1 MTKKKLTAPSIHRIR
16 PGARVKELSD
26 GGTALRLVVQT
37 SGHMSF
43 AMRFRRP
50 DGKHGK
56 LTLGPFNSTGQA
68 APGQPV
74 IGGPLTLHEA
84 RLLAAEILR
93 KRAMGDDVIADAMA
107 DKLRRKVEPAV
118 RDANSFATV
127 AREFCKGHR
136 VRGRQPRDWRRSA
149 RYLGLDYPTDGS
161 PPTTIPGSLCARWKD
176 KQVGDI
182 DGAALHAVVNESIRH
197 GVPGIASAKEGASEA
212 RGRRLAGVLGA
223 LFKWAV
229 KHRHV
234 STNPM
239 RDVWRPADAQS
250 RDRVLSDAEVASL
263 WRAAAKVG
271 VHGKVWRMLLLTGLR
286 REEVARL
293 EWSELSDDL
302 AVITLP
308 GSRTKNGKAHTVWL
322 PRTATEILKGVERR
336 GRFVFSATGT
346 GHYPLGNFGPIK
358 RKLDE
363 EMGPAAPWQTHDIR
377 RTVVTGLGELGI
389 RPDVIELTVNHISG
403 SRSGVAGVYNRS
415 ELMTERKAALQRWAD
430 HVAGLVTGRS
440 AAVVPIR
447 RRP

>member
-1 MTKKKLTAPSIHRIR
+1 MRKKLTAPSIDRIR
-16 PGARVKELSD
+16 PGAKVRELSD

-37 SGHMSF
+37 SGHKSF

-50 DGKHGK
+50 DGRAGK
-56 LTLGPFNSTGQA
+56 LTLGTFNSTGQA

-93 KRAMGDDVIADAMA
+93 KRAMGVDVVAEEMA
-107 DKLRRKVEPAV
+107 AKLRRKVEPAV
-118 RDANSFATV
+118 REANSFPTV
-127 AREFCKGHR
+127 AREFAEGYK
-136 VRGRQPRDWRRSA
+136 VRGRPPRHWRQAA
-149 RYLGLDYPTDGS
+149 RFLGLDYPADGS
-161 PPTTIPGSLCARWKD
+161 LPATIPGSLCARWRD
-176 KQVGDI
+176 KQVADI
-182 DGAALHAVVNESIRH
+182 DGADLHAVINESIRR
-197 GVPGIASAKEGASEA
+197 GIPGIAVIKDGASEA
-212 RGRRLAGVLGA
+212 RGRKIAGVFGA
-223 LFKWAV
+223 MFKWAV
-229 KHRHV
+229 KHRRM

-239 RDVWRPADAQS
+239 RDVWRPADGES
-250 RDRVLSDAEVASL
+250 RDRVLSDAEVAAL

-302 AVITLP
+302 TVITLP
-308 GSRTKNGKAHTVWL
+308 GSRTKNGKEHKIWL
-322 PRTATEILKGVERR
+322 PPMATEIIAATEKK
-336 GRFVFSATGT
+336 GRFVFSASGA
-346 GHYPLGNFGPIK
+346 YPLGNFGEFK

-363 EMGPAAPWQTHDIR
+363 EMKPAAPWRTHDIR

-389 RPDVIELTVNHISG
+389 RPDVIELAVNHASG
-403 SRSGVAGVYNRS
+403 SRGGVAGVYNRS
-415 ELMTERKAALQRWAD
+415 EMMAERKAALRRWAD
-430 HVAGLVTGRS
+430 HVAGLVGGRS